1 VSIKER
7 IRNRVRAGLTAV
19 GSVPALVPILFNSR
33 VRRVLT
39 RLPGAGSLYGDGWH
53 RRHPFDRANGTDT
66 SGALSAKEM
75 GVAGDR
81 LIVENASPYG
91 GSQPS
96 LVRVALDALP
106 DVAGATFLD
115 LGCGKGRVLLVAA
128 ERPFR
133 EVIGVDL
140 SAELVRIARANVALM
155 ATRYPG
161 RPPIRVEAGDASAFP
176 LPAGDLVIF
185 LYDPFGPPLM
195 ARLIAAI
202 ERALAEA
209 PRAIYV
215 VYYNP
220 VSGPLFDA
228 SPALRRRWA
237 RMVPCAPEERGY
249 AFEVDDALVIWQ
261 GGTAPAP
268 RETPQQRIVVIP
280 GRRAELVE
288 PGAGD

>member
-1 VSIKER
+1 MSIRER

-19 GSVPALVPILFNSR
+19 GSVPALVPILFNDR

-53 RRHPFDRANGTDT
+53 RRHPFDRENGTDT
-66 SGALSAKEM
+66 SGAVSVEGLR
-75 GVAGDR
+75 VVGDR
-81 LIVENASPYG
+81 LTVENAAPYG

-106 DVAGATFLD
+106 EISGATFLD

-140 SAELVRIARANVALM
+140 SANLVRIARANAALM
-155 ATRYPG
+155 MARYPA
-161 RPPIRVEAGDASAFP
+161 RPPIRVEAGDASAFA

-202 ERALAEA
+202 ERALAES

-215 VYYNP
+215 VYCNP

-228 SPALRRRWA
+228 SPALQRRWA
-237 RMVPCAPEERGY
+237 GMVPCAPEERGY
-249 AFEVDDALVIWQ
+249 ALEVDDAVIIWQ

-268 RETPQQRIVVIP
+268 HETPRQRIVVIP
-280 GRRAELVE
+280 GRRAELVD
-288 PGAGD
+288 PDVGS